1 MDRKIIIETILN
13 VAKENNIKLDIN
25 NLNVGLKEIG
35 IDSLSMMNLI
45 FKIESKIGTQL
56 DDHVLVKIKT
66 LGELINAFETQIN
79 K

>member
-13 VAKENNIKLDIN
+13 VAKENNIKLDFN

>member
-13 VAKENNIKLDIN
+13 VAKENNIKLDFN
-25 NLNVGLKEIG
+25 NLNIGLKEIG